1 MGQPNYTYKDFR
13 VPPKHFRRVKEVHM
27 HPNYRRKLGEKR
39 KQMPR
44 FDFAL
49 IEVKN
54 AIYKGHKDYNNFKF
68 EPTMRPICLPS
79 SRMQKFKFVG
89 KIAKVSGYGRIEAKK
104 IYGRHQN
111 AKQLKEAHLR
121 IIENKDKTCE
131 KVMLSYI
138 IIKALDCLVGRM

>member
-49 IEVKN
+49 IEVKK
-54 AIYKGHKDYNNFKF
+54 AIFKGHKDYNNFKF

-79 SRMQKFKFVG
+79 SRMRKFKFVG
-89 KIAKVSGYGRIEAKK
+89 EIAKVSGYGRIEAIK
-104 IYGRHQN
+104 IYGKNQDSM
-111 AKQLKEAHLR
+111 QLKAADLR
-121 IIENKDKTCE
+121 ITDKKDETCE
-131 KVMLSYI
+131 IVMFSYI
-138 IIKALDCLVGRM
+138 IIKALDCLKVS

>member
-1 MGQPNYTYKDFR
+1 
-13 VPPKHFRRVKEVHM
+13 M

-79 SRMQKFKFVG
+79 SRMRKFKFVG
-89 KIAKVSGYGRIEAKK
+89 KLAKVSGYGRIEAKK